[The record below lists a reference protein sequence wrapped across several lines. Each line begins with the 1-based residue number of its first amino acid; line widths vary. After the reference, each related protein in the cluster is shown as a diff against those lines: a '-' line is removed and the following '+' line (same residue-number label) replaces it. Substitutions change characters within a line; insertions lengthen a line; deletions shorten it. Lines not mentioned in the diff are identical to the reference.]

1 MEKTSRKGSSD
12 GSLRR
17 ARAARASVRAPFA
30 ERQRARREA
39 ARRRVVARTRTPLT
53 PEQRAV
59 DPIAHRVRTP
69 GGRAGLVLLAVIGSI
84 AVHLGAVGIGI
95 ALRANLGA
103 RTSRE
108 DVVIEMRQP
117 PPPPPPPEQKPP
129 PPPEPP
135 APVEKPVRP
144 KVVAKVEPPPSTPQ
158 PPPKAPPVRV
168 VGLSLE
174 STSDEGGGPAF
185 AVGNTR
191 LGETEKKAIEPKD
204 VTPPPSGTSTLPAAG
219 TGRSNQVARHIPVDG
234 ITYTKAKRKVERKPP
249 YPATLKSQGIE
260 GDVPIMV
267 TVDANGK
274 VIKVKILK
282 ESPYPEFN
290 EAARAHALSDEF
302 EPATRDGVPMETTL
316 SYTIRFRLEEGE

>member
-1 MEKTSRKGSSD
+1 MEKSSRKGSSD
-12 GSLRR
+12 ESLRR
-17 ARAARASVRAPFA
+17 ARAGRGSARTPFA
-30 ERQRARREA
+30 ERQRTRREA
-39 ARRRVVARTRTPLT
+39 ARRRVAARTRTPLT

-59 DPIAHRVRTP
+59 DPIAHRVRAP
-69 GGRAGLVLLAVIGSI
+69 GGRAGVVLLAAIASI

-95 ALRANLGA
+95 VLRANLKG
-103 RTSRE
+103 RTTRE
-108 DVVIEMRQP
+108 DVVIEMRQ

-135 APVEKPVRP
+135 PPVEKPVRP

-191 LGETEKKAIEPKD
+191 LGETEKKAVEPKD

-219 TGRSNQVARHIPVDG
+219 TGHSNQVARHIPVDG
-234 ITYTKAKRKVERKPP
+234 IKYTKAQRKAERKPP
-249 YPATLKSQGIE
+249 FPETLKSQGIE
-260 GDVPIMV
+260 GDVPVLV
-267 TVDANGK
+267 TIDAGGK
-274 VIKVKILK
+274 VTKVKILK

-290 EAARAHALSDEF
+290 EAARAFALSDEF

-316 SYTIRFRLEEGE
+316 TYTVKFRLEDGQ